1 MCPDDND
8 FSCTIIVA
16 EIRNCGDLIQWK
28 QIGIDKTK
36 EWEAEKVGSTV
47 EWFDKFEE
55 FNFSKSD
62 YLTMLETFKQ
72 RLPIDKLRIEEH
84 MKEWNNKKTNV

>member
-1 MCPDDND
+1 M
-8 FSCTIIVA
+8 
-16 EIRNCGDLIQWK
+16 LIK
-28 QIGIDKTK
+28 NSVFFLFLIGPISGKHTIGIDKTK

-47 EWFDKFEE
+47 EWFDKFGE

-62 YLTMLETFKQ
+62 YLKMLGTFEQ

-84 MKEWNNKKTNV
+84 IKEWNDKKTNR